1 MDDDPEDEYDREFY
15 DELDDDPDDDPD
27 DECFPCPECGAEVLA
42 DAEACPACGY
52 WITDAD
58 RTAAWR
64 AGSASGRIVTI
75 GLWALVVAVF
85 SMLALQLL

>member
-1 MDDDPEDEYDREFY
+1 MDDEDWNDDY
-15 DELDDDPDDDPD
+15 DEPLDDEAPL
-27 DECFPCPECGAEVLA
+27 PCPECGADVYA

-64 AGSASGRIVTI
+64 AGSATGHVRRI
-75 GLWALVVAVF
+75 GLWVLGIALLGWLVLRF
-85 SMLALQLL
+85 S

>member
-1 MDDDPEDEYDREFY
+1 MDDDPEDEYYRESY
-15 DELDDDPDDDPD
+15 DEFDDDPEG
-27 DECFPCPECGAEVLA
+27 ECFPCPECGAEVLA

-75 GLWALVVAVF
+75 GIWLLVAAVF
-85 SMLALQLL
+85 SLLALQLL